1 MRVIRNLQGDC
12 LAGAAQL
19 VAHFT
24 RPVMAGPGACIA
36 SVETT
41 AADIPVS
48 ELIGVDYA
56 AGAIEACS
64 CKMGAVLRTLV
75 C

>member
-1 MRVIRNLQGDC
+1 MRVIRNLQGGC
-12 LAGAAQL
+12 LAGAEQL

-41 AADIPVS
+41 AAGFPVC

-56 AGAIEACS
+56 AGAVEAGS
-64 CKMGAVLRTLV
+64 CKIGAVLRTLV